1 MIDYK
6 YRNGTKARL
15 TVDEKRDE
23 TLDETFRYSP
33 RSIKEE
39 WRVGDYFYSN
49 VQDVNAAEL

>member
-49 VQDVNAAEL
+49 VQDVNAGEL